1 MAFLRQPFHRRGKVI
16 AMELI
21 DTHQHLILRD
31 QLGYEWTEEIPAIA
45 SGIFDQGVYASEAN
59 GCNIVATIFME
70 SGVDDIDYQ
79 NEARLVSRLVGTG
92 DPRMLGVIAGCRPE
106 TDEGFDAWLEECRD
120 LNVVGF
126 RRILQ
131 VMPDDLSRGETYR
144 RNIRK
149 IGQAGYPVD
158 LCFDGRQLPI
168 AYDLVRA
175 APDTIFVL
183 DHCGRP
189 DIAGGDVSVWRRDMT
204 RLAELPN
211 LCIKFSGLPSYCH
224 QSKSKISSIKSYSD
238 AVIDLFGPRRMLWGG
253 DWPVINIGGG
263 LFDWV
268 MLTSYLL
275 SELSSDEQSLIGI
288 QNASDIYLGSHAIY
302 QG

>member
-1 MAFLRQPFHRRGKVI
+1 MD
-16 AMELI
+16 LI

-31 QLGYEWTEEIPAIA
+31 RLGYAWTEDIPAIA
-45 SGIFDQGVYASEAN
+45 SGIFDQSVYASEAD
-59 GCNIVATIFME
+59 GCDIVATIFME
-70 SGVDDIDYQ
+70 SGVDDVDYQ
-79 NEARLVSRLVGTG
+79 NEARLVSQFVGSG

-106 TDEGFDAWLEECRD
+106 TDQGFDAWLEECRD

-131 VMPDDLSRGETYR
+131 VMPDDLSRSETYR

-175 APDTIFVL
+175 APETLFVL

-189 DIAGGDVSVWRRDMT
+189 DIAGGDFSVWRRDMA
-204 RLAELPN
+204 RLTELPN
-211 LCIKFSGLPSYCH
+211 LRIKLSGLPSYCD
-224 QSKSKISSIKSYSD
+224 QTGSRIAGIKPYSD
-238 AVIDLFGPRRMLWGG
+238 AVLDLFGPRRTLWGG
-253 DWPVINIGGG
+253 DWPVIDIGGG

-268 MLTSYLL
+268 KLTSNLL
-275 SELSSDEQSLIGI
+275 SELSDDEQNLIGT
-288 QNASDIYLGSHAIY
+288 QNARDIYLGSRATS
-302 QG
+302 

>member
-1 MAFLRQPFHRRGKVI
+1 MD
-16 AMELI
+16 LI

-31 QLGYEWTEEIPAIA
+31 RLGYAWTEDIPAIA
-45 SGIFDQGVYASEAN
+45 SGIFDQSVYASEAD
-59 GCNIVATIFME
+59 GCDIVATIFME
-70 SGVDDIDYQ
+70 SGVDDVDYQ
-79 NEARLVSRLVGTG
+79 NEARLVSQFVGSG

-106 TDEGFDAWLEECRD
+106 TDQGFDAWLEECRD

-131 VMPDDLSRGETYR
+131 VMPDDLSRSETYR

-175 APDTIFVL
+175 APETLFVL

-189 DIAGGDVSVWRRDMT
+189 DIAGGDFSVWRRDMA

-211 LCIKFSGLPSYCH
+211 LRIKLSGLPSYCD
-224 QSKSKISSIKSYSD
+224 QTGSRIAGIKPYSD
-238 AVIDLFGPRRMLWGG
+238 AVLDLFGPRRTLWGG
-253 DWPVINIGGG
+253 DWPVIDIGGG

-268 MLTSYLL
+268 KLTSNLL
-275 SELSSDEQSLIGI
+275 SELSDDEQNLIGT
-288 QNASDIYLGSHAIY
+288 QNARDIYLGSRATS
-302 QG
+302 